1 MLVEQ
6 KSSRR
11 ATYRFL
17 SLKYVLIFFVCGN
30 VFFLGTFFDSPKK
43 SGVAVSRETSA
54 SRADTTSVGEGDR
67 LPAYLEPVRLRE
79 RSAHKAE
86 GRTRLRGNRLEN
98 PLREAAGVESPP

>member
-30 VFFLGTFFDSPKK
+30 VFFWAPFFTRPRRVESQCLGK
-43 SGVAVSRETSA
+43 TSA

>member
-6 KSSRR
+6 KSSWR

-17 SLKYVLIFFVCGN
+17 SLKYVLIFFVYGN

-43 SGVAVSRETSA
+43 SGVAASRETSA
-54 SRADTTSVGEGDR
+54 SKADTTSVGEGDR
-67 LPAYLEPVRLRE
+67 LPAYLEPERLQE

-86 GRTRLRGNRLEN
+86 GRG
-98 PLREAAGVESPP
+98 PG